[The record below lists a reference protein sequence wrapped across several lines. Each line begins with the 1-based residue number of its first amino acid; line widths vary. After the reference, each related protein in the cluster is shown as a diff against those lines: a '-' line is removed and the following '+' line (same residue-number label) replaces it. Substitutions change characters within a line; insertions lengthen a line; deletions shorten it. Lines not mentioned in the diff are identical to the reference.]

1 MRNVFFVV
9 LMFLSL
15 MSCTNREI
23 KKNEKLISVS
33 IAPQKYFIERIAEN
47 DFDVNVL
54 VLPGA
59 SPETYEPLA
68 SQIKKVGQSVLYFK
82 IGHIPFEKTW
92 LTNIVKNNTTIKI
105 VDLSHGISLLGGQCT
120 HNHNLT
126 SENTQHHHEHAAA
139 VDPHIWSSTK
149 NVALMA
155 KNIYSQLII
164 LAPEKKN
171 IYKSNLDKFLKDI
184 DDLETSAK
192 EDFKYLKSREFMIYH
207 PALSYFAKDFKLVQI
222 PIELSGKEA
231 SPKHIKEIINIAK
244 QKNIKTI
251 FVQKQFSTS
260 NSVAIAKEIDARVVV
275 IDPLSENWLSQMKYI
290 VSIFKDSI

>member
-33 IAPQKYFIERIAEN
+33 IAPQKYFIERIAGN

-92 LTNIVKNNTTIKI
+92 LANIVKNNTTIKI
-105 VDLSHGISLLGGQCT
+105 VDLSQGISLLGGQCT

-126 SENTQHHHEHAAA
+126 SESTHHHHEHDAA

-155 KNIYSQLII
+155 KNIYSSLII
-164 LAPEKKN
+164 LAPEKKF

-184 DDLETSAK
+184 NDLETSAK